1 MPLMFENG
9 APSDRFSGVTW
20 VKSAASAG
28 DGNCVELASL
38 PNGEV
43 AVRNSRFPQGPALVY
58 TPAEMR
64 AFVSGVKSGEF
75 DSLL

>member
-1 MPLMFENG
+1 MVFENG
-9 APSDRFSGVTW
+9 GPADRISGVTW

-28 DGNCVELASL
+28 DGNCVELAAL

-64 AFVSGVKSGEF
+64 AFVSGVRSGDF